1 MSFNVDALGGLAE
14 KLKQL
19 VNETQEHYEALVED
33 SELYKKG
40 KISEREFFG
49 KIGDYLI
56 SSSALNFLAVR
67 VILELK
73 SAMAKGSSIQSATGA
88 TGATGATV
96 SSSYPP
102 SGSGGGFGIAGFIGG
117 ESKSSP
123 SDQYIM
129 PETEQSA
136 PTFKPVDMTI
146 KRDRTNQENS
156 ITRTKNCTICGAQ
169 IPNQSKFCNKCGN
182 TQ

>member
-19 VNETQEHYEALVED
+19 VNETQEHYESLVED
-33 SELYKKG
+33 SQLYKKG

-56 SSSALNFLAVR
+56 ASSALNFLAVR

-73 SAMAKGSSIQSATGA
+73 SAMTKGSSIPSPTGGTA
-88 TGATGATV
+88 
-96 SSSYPP
+96 SSYTP
-102 SGSGGGFGIAGFIGG
+102 SGTGGGFGIGGFIGG

-123 SDQYIM
+123 ADQYIM
-129 PETEQSA
+129 PETEQTA

-146 KRDRTNQENS
+146 KRDQTNQENS
-156 ITRTKNCTICGAQ
+156 ITRTKNCTTCGAQ

>member
-33 SELYKKG
+33 SQLYKKG

-73 SAMAKGSSIQSATGA
+73 SAMAKGSSIQSPTGA
-88 TGATGATV
+88 SGPTA
-96 SSSYPP
+96 SSSYAP

-117 ESKSSP
+117 EGKSSP
-123 SDQYIM
+123 ADQYIM

-146 KRDRTNQENS
+146 KRDRTNHENS
-156 ITRTKNCTICGAQ
+156 NTRTENCTTCGAQ

>member
-19 VNETQEHYEALVED
+19 VNETQEHYESLVED
-33 SELYKKG
+33 SQLYKKG

-73 SAMAKGSSIQSATGA
+73 SAMAKGSSIQGP
-88 TGATGATV
+88 TGATV

-156 ITRTKNCTICGAQ
+156 ITRTKYCTICGAQ

>member
-19 VNETQEHYEALVED
+19 VNETQEHYESLVED
-33 SELYKKG
+33 SQLYKKG
-40 KISEREFFG
+40 KINEREFFG

-73 SAMAKGSSIQSATGA
+73 SALAKGSSIQSPIGA
-88 TGATGATV
+88 TGGAGPTV
-96 SSSYPP
+96 SSSYAP

-117 ESKSSP
+117 EGKSSP
-123 SDQYIM
+123 ADQYIM
-129 PETEQSA
+129 PEPEQSP
-136 PTFKPVDMTI
+136 PTFKPVGVKI
-146 KRDRTNQENS
+146 NRDRANQENS
-156 ITRTKNCTICGAQ
+156 NIRTKNCAICGAQ

>member
-19 VNETQEHYEALVED
+19 VNETQEHYESLVED
-33 SELYKKG
+33 SQLYKKG

-49 KIGDYLI
+49 KIGDFLI

-73 SAMAKGSSIQSATGA
+73 SAMAKGSSIQSPTTVGS
-88 TGATGATV
+88 GATV
-96 SSSYPP
+96 SSSYAP

-117 ESKSSP
+117 EGKTSP
-123 SDQYIM
+123 ADQYIM

-136 PTFKPVDMTI
+136 PTFKTVDMTI
-146 KRDRTNQENS
+146 KHDRTTQVIGN
-156 ITRTKNCTICGAQ
+156 TRTKKCMTCGSQ